1 MKKNDILLTILLLGD
16 SSVGK
21 TCLINRFAN
30 EKFEENFI
38 STIGAE
44 LWEKSIKVNE
54 KNVLLRI
61 MDTCG
66 QEKYKA
72 ITSCYYRNTDGII
85 FVYDVTNK
93 DSFRNINKWLKDVN
107 EFNNNFKGAL
117 AGNKID
123 LKDIRVIN
131 KEDMEKYADE
141 QQIKSFEV
149 SAKEGTNVEE
159 LFKYLAELI
168 ISNMTEEEIKKGAPI
183 RIRGQSVKLKKEDL
197 KQSGKKNNNCCSKAI

>member
-66 QEKYKA
+66 QEKFKA

-117 AGNKID
+117 AGNTID

>member
-66 QEKYKA
+66 QEKFKA

>member
-66 QEKYKA
+66 QEKFKA

-93 DSFRNINKWLKDVN
+93 NSFRNINKWLKDVN
-107 EFNNNFKGAL
+107 DFNNNFKGAL

>member
-1 MKKNDILLTILLLGD
+1 M
-16 SSVGK
+16 GK

-66 QEKYKA
+66 QEKFKA

-197 KQSGKKNNNCCSKAI
+197 KQSGKKNNNCCLSRNFG

>member
-1 MKKNDILLTILLLGD
+1 M
-16 SSVGK
+16 GK

-66 QEKYKA
+66 QEKFKA